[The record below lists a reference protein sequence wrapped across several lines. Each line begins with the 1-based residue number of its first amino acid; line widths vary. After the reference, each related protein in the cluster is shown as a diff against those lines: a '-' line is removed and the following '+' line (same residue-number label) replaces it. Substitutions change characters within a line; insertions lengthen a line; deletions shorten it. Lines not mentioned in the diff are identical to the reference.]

1 MVRTGTLFTKILHCM
16 AQLAPHPHPI
26 QLGLKIMQHLLDHVE
41 NRFVLVQPDIV
52 VGDGHSL
59 ITKKFFLFKILRA
72 RK

>member
-16 AQLAPHPHPI
+16 AQLAPPPQI
-26 QLGLKIMQHLLDHVE
+26 QLGLEIMQHLLDHVE

-59 ITKKFFLFKILRA
+59 ITKKFSYLKYCA
-72 RK
+72 